1 MSYLVME
8 CHPSY
13 AVLLDEEGRFV
24 KAANLHYEVGQK
36 VENPILMKKD
46 SQKKQHKAGW
56 IGSGLA
62 VVAACLLVI
71 FGIGQYQND
80 MTPYSSIFLT
90 INPEVRMDLNRQ
102 GIVVGLEGVNEDGAK
117 LLEGY
122 DGEGKDKVTV
132 ADELIDRAIAMG
144 FLSEG
149 GRIAFSVDTP
159 DEVLFQEYGLELRS
173 KVTEY
178 LDGRIT
184 VTIEITDYN
193 SKENTDDSSSSST
206 PSEVSSAASSA
217 PPASAPPVSS
227 QPSQPVYVPPA
238 DFEDED
244 DRGDDDDDSDDE
256 EWDDE
261 EWDDGQDDDDDDD
274 DDNHENDD
282 D

>member
-1 MSYLVME
+1 MIYLVME

-46 SQKKQHKAGW
+46 SQKKQHKVGW

-102 GIVVGLEGVNEDGAK
+102 GIVVGLDGTNEDGVK

-122 DGEGKDKVTV
+122 DGKGKDKVTV

-149 GRIAFSVDTP
+149 GRVSFSVDTP

-178 LDGRIT
+178 LKGRIT

-206 PSEVSSAASSA
+206 PSEVSSAASST
-217 PPASAPPVSS
+217 PPESAPPVSS
-227 QPSQPVYVPPA
+227 QPSQPVYVPPT
-238 DFEDED
+238 DSD
-244 DRGDDDDDSDDE
+244 DDGSDDDDDSDDE
-256 EWDDE
+256 EWDDS
-261 EWDDGQDDDDDDD
+261 QDDDDDDD
-274 DDNHENDD
+274 DDDNYENDD